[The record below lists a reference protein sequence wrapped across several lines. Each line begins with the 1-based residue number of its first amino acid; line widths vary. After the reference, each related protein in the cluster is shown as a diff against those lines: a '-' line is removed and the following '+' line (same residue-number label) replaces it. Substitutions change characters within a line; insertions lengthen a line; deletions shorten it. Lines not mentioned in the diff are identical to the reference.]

1 MTGAPGAPGASLR
14 RAVLFTSASSA
25 LVPLAGLLTQPVL
38 ARALGA
44 TGRGEMAAA
53 IVPAV
58 LAGSVA
64 TLGLPDALTYLAA
77 KRPWTVRRALAWS
90 ALLSVAM
97 GVLCFF
103 LAWALLPFLSDGDAA
118 LGRLMLLAMALS
130 IPMLIVG
137 ALRGAAMGHQMWG
150 AVALESIV
158 TTSLRVLVFVGLWL
172 TGDLTPLIGVMV
184 TFLAPAVAGLC
195 YWPLLRKP
203 PGMAA
208 EPVYGDAERVLVPL
222 VSYGGRTWFGS
233 VASMLAATIHQIL
246 MTPLASVRDLGLY
259 SVAATV
265 MDVPI
270 IFSRAV
276 AGALHGVNSKTSNAV
291 QVATACRVTTLLG
304 LVGCVVLGL
313 SAPLWMVP
321 LFGES
326 FADAVLP
333 TQLLLI
339 SVVCYIPGPL
349 AGAGLASFGRPGL
362 RSLGFGLTLLI
373 NIAVFVVL
381 VPRFGIL
388 GACLTGIVASALQSL
403 FLVVAASRVLGV
415 PAHRFVVPGP
425 GDVALV
431 WRESLRVLETLL
443 APLRGRLTGGK
454 TAGRD

>member
-1 MTGAPGAPGASLR
+1 
-14 RAVLFTSASSA
+14 
-25 LVPLAGLLTQPVL
+25 
-38 ARALGA
+38 
-44 TGRGEMAAA
+44 MAAA

-97 GVLCFF
+97 GILCFF
-103 LAWALLPFLSDGDAA
+103 VAWALLPFLSDGDAA

-172 TGDLTPLIGVMV
+172 SGDLTPLIGVLV

-203 PGMAA
+203 PGVAA
-208 EPVYGDAERVLVPL
+208 ESVHGDAERVLVPL

-265 MDVPI
+265 MDVPV

-276 AGALHGVNSKTSNAV
+276 AGALQGVNSKTSNAD

-362 RSLGFGLTLLI
+362 RSLAFGLTLLI
-373 NIAVFVVL
+373 NISVFVVL

-403 FLVVAASRVLGV
+403 FLVLAASRVLGI

-443 APLRGRLTGGK
+443 TPLRGRLTGRK
-454 TAGRD
+454 TAGRG